1 MSDNKDFKGIATIRK
16 DFAEVFKIV
25 NELKNDLENK
35 LKLVDTKLLELD
47 KEIKESKDNNKKIKD
62 LIDQIINS

>member
-1 MSDNKDFKGIATIRK
+1 MPDNKDFKGIATIRK

-35 LKLVDTKLLELD
+35 LKLVDSKLMELD
-47 KEIKESKDNNKKIKD
+47 KEIKESQENNTKIKV